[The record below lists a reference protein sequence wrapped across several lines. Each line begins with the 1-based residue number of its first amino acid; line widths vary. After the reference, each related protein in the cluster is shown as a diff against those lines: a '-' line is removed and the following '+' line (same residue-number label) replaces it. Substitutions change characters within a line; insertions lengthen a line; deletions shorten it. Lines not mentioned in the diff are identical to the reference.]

1 MEMLESTI
9 TRKGQTTIPKAIR
22 EFLGL
27 KPNDKL
33 FYLIED
39 DKVILKPLRGDILE
53 IRGVVKPR
61 KRPEDYEQI
70 RKIVQEKMAKRLT
83 QDS

>member
-1 MEMLESTI
+1 MLESTI